1 MHHLLSLLAP
11 MLDQLVML
19 LGGLLLGAATWAA
32 KRAADWL
39 KLSSDDRVRGYLL
52 EVVENAIAWAEFEA
66 RNRLAEALADDAPID
81 AAAKA
86 RGNVIELAAGYVSAR
101 VPDALKH
108 FGITPDGLRQ
118 IVQTRL
124 SGV

>member
-1 MHHLLSLLAP
+1 MQHFLTILAP
-11 MLDQLVML
+11 VLDQLVIL
-19 LGGLLLGAATWAA
+19 AGGVLLGAATWAA

-39 KLSSDDRVRGYLL
+39 KLSSDDRVRAYLMD
-52 EVVENAIAWAEFEA
+52 VVENAVAWAEFEA
-66 RNRLAEALADDAPID
+66 RTRIAEALADDAPVD
-81 AAAKA
+81 AKEAAKED
-86 RGNVIELAAGYVSAR
+86 VVDLAAGYISAR

-124 SGV
+124 SNV